1 MEFTGPTDS
10 PRSRHAPDGDG
21 ARGLIIGTPAK
32 ATLTKA
38 QLAFNRLVRKIE
50 KLRRDAEVMSERMGR
65 LLAIYTKELHPLEV
79 EGVAYRKTIVRR
91 LSPFLKSPDLRGRRR
106 REALRILIT
115 EQLSEVLLVEG
126 EFKDEDIRA
135 LADEMEAMD
144 ARQRPESD
152 PDFLESLRRDAEEEF
167 RAMGIDVDLSKFRPG
182 MSPEEFLRELGDVG
196 ERLQQS
202 EKSPGGEGDS
212 SGRRGPRETRRK
224 QRERLEEELRQRDL
238 ASLYKQLAKL
248 LHPDLE
254 PDPVLRLEKEAAM
267 KLLTTAYKEKD
278 LHALLRLELEWICR
292 EQTDTAKLTEEKL
305 RVYNSLL
312 KEQVVELERAVHAV
326 AMHPR
331 FSPLHRFAH
340 PVYGPAKMDPGQAQ
354 ARLIQDLATL
364 RMLVASLEGP
374 GALSAV
380 RALIQEALEPPRF
393 GTAHWY

>member
-1 MEFTGPTDS
+1 MEFKGPSDS

-32 ATLTKA
+32 ATLTQA
-38 QLAFNRLVRKIE
+38 QLAFNRLVRRIE
-50 KLRRDAEVMSERMGR
+50 KLRRDAEVISERMGR
-65 LLAIYTKELHPLEV
+65 LLAIYTTDLHPLEV
-79 EGVAYRKTIVRR
+79 EVVACRKSVVRR
-91 LSPFLKSPDLRGRRR
+91 LSSFLKAPELRGRHR
-106 REALRILIT
+106 REALRALIS

-126 EFKDEDIRA
+126 EFKDADLQT
-135 LADEMEAMD
+135 LAEEMDEVD
-144 ARQRPESD
+144 GRQHPESD
-152 PDFLESLRRDAEEEF
+152 PDFMEFLRRDAEEEL
-167 RAMGIDVDLSKFRPG
+167 RAMGMDVDLSKFQAG
-182 MSPEEFLRELGDVG
+182 MSPDEFLQALNNLG
-196 ERLQQS
+196 EREPQAK
-202 EKSPGGEGDS
+202 KSPGGEGDS
-212 SGRRGPRETRRK
+212 SGKRGTRETRRK

-267 KLLTTAYKEKD
+267 KELTTAYKDKD

-305 RVYNSLL
+305 KVYNSLL

-340 PVYGPAKMDPGQAQ
+340 PLLGPARMDPRQAQ
-354 ARLIQDLATL
+354 AQLTQDLATL
-364 RMLVASLEGP
+364 RRLAADLEGP
-374 GALSAV
+374 RALNIV
-380 RALIQEALEPPRF
+380 RALIQQAQEPPHF
-393 GTAHWY
+393 GTTRWP